1 VNLAAAFLERLARD
15 PGRVLL
21 EGDGGVH
28 SRGAVARRARRVA
41 AALEAAGVR
50 PGDRVVLSLRKN
62 AWLPACHVGALAAG
76 AIVTPVD
83 PAHPDAALAGLL
95 RRAEPV
101 LGLADAAL
109 AARGLRFAPGLRWWC
124 PGEDPPAGAEHLADE
139 GPLAPGAV
147 PRGADDPALLVFTS
161 GTTGTPKG
169 VPLSHGNVAS
179 NLDALAR
186 VWEWSE
192 EDRLLHVLPVF
203 HLHGL
208 GVALYGSLRVGG
220 VLILHERFD
229 AERVL
234 REAGPAGV
242 TLLMAVPTILH
253 RLVKAAPAHGAGA
266 LAGLRAVISGS
277 APLAPAL
284 FERFRQCFGLEPLE
298 RYGMSETL
306 MNASNPLRGVRKP
319 GSVGPPLA
327 GVEIELRD
335 PRSGASAGRGPGEV
349 WVRGPNVFRGYWR
362 DPEASAAAFAD
373 GWFRTGDLG
382 RLDEDGYLFLV
393 GRAKELI
400 VTGGYNVSPAAVE
413 QALGAEGDPRIAE
426 LAVAGVPDPDLGER
440 VVAFAVAA
448 APGEWPAIET
458 ALRARAEASLPRY
471 ARPRAYVRVERLPRN
486 ALGKLERSRLRDAQ
500 ATGESP

>member
-1 VNLAAAFLERLARD
+1 MNLAAAFLERLARH
-15 PGRVLL
+15 PERVLL

-28 SRGAVARRARRVA
+28 SRGAVGQRALRVA
-41 AALEAAGVR
+41 AALRAAGVR
-50 PGDRVVLSLRKN
+50 PGDRVVLSLPKN
-62 AWLPACHVGALAAG
+62 AWLAACHVGALAAG
-76 AIVTPVD
+76 AVVAPVD
-83 PAHPDAALAGLL
+83 PAHPDAALAGLV
-95 RRAEPV
+95 RRAEPA

-109 AARGLRFAPGLRWWC
+109 AARGLRFAPWLRWWC
-124 PGEDPPAGAEHLADE
+124 PGEEPPAGAERLAGE
-139 GPLAPGAV
+139 GPRAAGAV
-147 PRGADDPALLVFTS
+147 PRGADDLALLVFTS

-169 VPLSHGNVAS
+169 VPLSHGNLAS

-186 VWEWSE
+186 VWEWGE
-192 EDRLLHVLPVF
+192 GDRLLHVLPAF

-208 GVALYGSLRVGG
+208 GVALYGSLRAGNA
-220 VLILHERFD
+220 LILHERFD

-234 REAGPAGV
+234 REAGSAGA
-242 TLLMAVPTILH
+242 TLLMAVPTMLH
-253 RLVKAAPAHGAGA
+253 RLVQAAPAGAGRA

-284 FERFRQCFGLEPLE
+284 FASFRERFGLEPVE
-298 RYGMSETL
+298 RYGMTETL
-306 MNASNPLRGVRKP
+306 MSASNPVRGLRKP

-327 GVEIELRD
+327 GVQIELHD
-335 PRSGASAGRGPGEV
+335 PASGAAAGRGPGEV

-400 VTGGYNVSPAAVE
+400 VTGGYNVSPVAVE

-426 LAVAGVPDPDLGER
+426 LAVAGVADAELGER
-440 VVAFAVAA
+440 VVAFAVALD
-448 APGEWPAIET
+448 PGEWRAIE
-458 ALRARAEASLPRY
+458 ASLRARAEERLPRY
-471 ARPRAYVRVERLPRN
+471 ARPRAYVRVEGLPRN
-486 ALGKLERSRLRDAQ
+486 ALGKVERARLRDAQ
-500 ATGESP
+500 ATGESA